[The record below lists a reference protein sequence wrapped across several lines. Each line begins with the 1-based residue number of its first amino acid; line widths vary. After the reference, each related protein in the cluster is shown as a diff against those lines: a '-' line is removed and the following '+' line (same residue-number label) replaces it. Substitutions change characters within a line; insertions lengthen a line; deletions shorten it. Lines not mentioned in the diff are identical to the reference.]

1 MMSEKYLKVPTI
13 GEIIREEFLEPMN
26 LSGYELAKK
35 MQVPYSRINEILNG
49 KRQITIDTAI
59 RLSIVFGTSIE
70 LWTGLQADVNARNAE
85 MISGSKKYQNL
96 KKIQFA

>member
-1 MMSEKYLKVPTI
+1 MNEKYLKVPTV
-13 GEIIREEFLEPMN
+13 GEIIKEEFLEPMN

-35 MQVPYSRINEILNG
+35 MEVPYSRINDILNG

-70 LWTGLQADVNARNAE
+70 LWTGLQADVDARNAE
-85 MISGSKKYQNL
+85 LIAGNEKYHNL
-96 KKIQFA
+96 KKIQLA